1 MEARLML
8 GGFLSFCFSLFQQPG
23 KEAEEQAGGDGG
35 GKDVRY
41 RLRKEHSKGLV
52 RKEIWQDENERN
64 QQNDL
69 PQAGHKQ
76 ADFCLTQRHE
86 GLLAADLEADGK
98 STGKVDS
105 HGPGGVADEAIV

>member
-23 KEAEEQAGGDGG
+23 EETEEGGGGDRRGEKIG
-35 GKDVRY
+35 Y
-41 RLRKEHSKGLV
+41 WLRKEHSKGLV

-86 GLLAADLEADGK
+86 RLLAADLEADGK